1 MGKDHASLYKCSQC
15 HKTSEQHIELGQSRK
30 NRDNEDLLKIID
42 WFCCHKPF
50 TMEDPSLSLPTGL
63 TVTDEDD
70 VNCGNA
76 DGIGR
81 TIQEMLD
88 NICIEDAIIRHKDHV
103 KTLESL
109 RPGITIE
116 KEAVHI
122 DPVILFTR
130 LTAILQREECIA
142 EHFCY
147 ELTPEPTLFKD
158 GMMRKSNKSILR
170 NAILEKVESMNNVTA
185 QLCVIN

>member
-1 MGKDHASLYKCSQC
+1 M
-15 HKTSEQHIELGQSRK
+15 R
-30 NRDNEDLLKIID
+30 
-42 WFCCHKPF
+42 
-50 TMEDPSLSLPTGL
+50 SLSTGL
-63 TVTDEDD
+63 TATDEDG
-70 VNCGNA
+70 VNCDNA
-76 DGIGR
+76 DGVGR

-88 NICIEDAIIRHKDHV
+88 NICIKDAIIRRKDHV

-116 KEAVHI
+116 KKAVHN
-122 DPVILFTR
+122 DLVILFTR

-142 EHFCY
+142 EHSCY
-147 ELTPEPTLFKD
+147 ELTPEPTSLFKD

-185 QLCVIN
+185 KCV